1 MRTDAVALALIEA
14 RLAAAREQ
22 QLVAQ
27 IRQARREARREVRR
41 ARRAHRPRPWWVVR
55 RRPRTRR
62 VLVIRIVEPAPDD
75 VAVTARQAQLVGVG
89 GAGLAD
95 EHPAQHDRVSR

>member
-1 MRTDAVALALIEA
+1 VRTDAVALALIEA

-27 IRQARREARREVRR
+27 IRQARREARREARQEQR
-41 ARRAHRPRPWWVVR
+41 ALGARRWWVVR

-62 VLVIRIVEPAPDD
+62 VLVITLVEPAPDD
-75 VAVTARQAQLVGVG
+75 VAVTAGPAQLVGVG
-89 GAGLAD
+89 AAGPVD
-95 EHPAQHDRVSR
+95 EHAAKHERVAL

>member
-14 RLAAAREQ
+14 RLATAREQ

-27 IRQARREARREVRR
+27 IRQARREARREQRAQRTRR
-41 ARRAHRPRPWWVVR
+41 WWVVR

-62 VLVIRIVEPAPDD
+62 VLVIRLVEPGPDD
-75 VAVTARQAQLVGVG
+75 VAATTHPAQLVGVG
-89 GAGLAD
+89 GAGLVD
-95 EHPAQHDRVSR
+95 EHPAQHERVPL